1 MHIPVCRRL
10 EKTMFSTFSKATG
23 CLVLLGA
30 LLLPA
35 LPGLSLRAPV
45 KADFAAAALEVGVI
59 TLQPQAQRLTSEL
72 PGRTKA
78 WLTAEIRPQV
88 GGIVR
93 QRLFTEGAE
102 VKAGEVLYVIDPATY
117 QAAFDKAHAST
128 AEAKAALNSARL
140 KATRYAG
147 LVKIDAISKQD
158 HEDAQASLQ
167 SAQAVY
173 QAAEAAE
180 QSARID
186 LTYTRIKAPITG
198 RVESSSVTPGALVT
212 ASQDTPL
219 TTVQQLDPLYV
230 DITQS
235 SAEVLRLKRELAAG
249 RLRKV
254 GDNEARIVLRLED
267 GSEYSHPGRLQ
278 FSGASVSQSTGSV
291 TLRAVVPNPDG
302 LLLPGMYV
310 RAVLEEAVDEQ
321 ALLVPQR
328 AVARS
333 HSGDA
338 SVLLAV
344 DGKVEQRPINI
355 GRSVGNQWWVE
366 SGLAAG
372 DQVIV
377 EGGQKVRVGDS
388 IRTVAVDRPATSPP
402 LASH

>member
-1 MHIPVCRRL
+1 ML
-10 EKTMFSTFSKATG
+10 STFSKVVG
-23 CLVLLGA
+23 CLALLGA
-30 LLLPA
+30 LVLLALFA
-35 LPGLSLRAPV
+35 LPLHAPTKV
-45 KADFAAAALEVGVI
+45 DFMPVSAEVGVM
-59 TLQPQAQRLTSEL
+59 TLQPQTQRLTSEL

-78 WLTAEIRPQV
+78 WLSAEIRPQV
-88 GGIVR
+88 GGIVQ
-93 QRLFTEGAE
+93 QRLFTEGAQ
-102 VKAGEVLYVIDPATY
+102 VKAGEVLYVIDPASY
-117 QAAFDKAHAST
+117 QAALDQARATT
-128 AEAKAALNSARL
+128 AEALAALDPARL
-140 KATRYAG
+140 KATRYAE

-173 QAAEAAE
+173 QAAQAAE
-180 QSARID
+180 KSARIN
-186 LTYTRIKAPITG
+186 LAYTRITSPITG

-235 SAEVLRLKRELAAG
+235 STEVLRLKRELAAG
-249 RLRKV
+249 RLSKA
-254 GDNEARIVLRLED
+254 GDDEARIMLRLED
-267 GSEYSHPGRLQ
+267 GSEYNHAGRLQ

-310 RAVLEEAVDEQ
+310 RAVLEEAVDEK

-328 AVARS
+328 AVTRG
-333 HSGDA
+333 HSGTT

-344 DGKVEQRPINI
+344 DGKVEQRQINI
-355 GRSVGNQWWVE
+355 GRSVGNQWWVD
-366 SGLAAG
+366 SGLATG

-388 IRTVAVDRPATSPP
+388 VRTVAIEIPVAAAP

>member
-1 MHIPVCRRL
+1 ML
-10 EKTMFSTFSKATG
+10 STFSKVVG
-23 CLVLLGA
+23 CLALLGA
-30 LLLPA
+30 LVLLALFA
-35 LPGLSLRAPV
+35 LPLHAPTKV
-45 KADFAAAALEVGVI
+45 DFMPVSAEVGVM
-59 TLQPQAQRLTSEL
+59 TLQPQTQRLTSEL

-78 WLTAEIRPQV
+78 WLSAEIRPQV
-88 GGIVR
+88 GGIVQ
-93 QRLFTEGAE
+93 QRLFTEGAQ
-102 VKAGEVLYVIDPATY
+102 VKAGEVLYVIDPASY
-117 QAAFDKAHAST
+117 QAALDQARATT
-128 AEAKAALNSARL
+128 AEALAALDSARL
-140 KATRYAG
+140 KTTRYAE

-173 QAAEAAE
+173 QAAQAAE
-180 QSARID
+180 KSARIN
-186 LTYTRIKAPITG
+186 LAYTRITSPITG

-235 SAEVLRLKRELAAG
+235 STEVLRLKRELAAG
-249 RLRKV
+249 RLSKA
-254 GDNEARIVLRLED
+254 GDDEARIMLRLED
-267 GSEYSHPGRLQ
+267 GSEYNHAGRLQ

-310 RAVLEEAVDEQ
+310 RAVLEEAVDKK

-328 AVARS
+328 AVTRG
-333 HSGDA
+333 HSGTT

-344 DGKVEQRPINI
+344 DGKVEQRQINI
-355 GRSVGNQWWVE
+355 GRSVGNQWWVD
-366 SGLAAG
+366 SGLATG

-388 IRTVAVDRPATSPP
+388 VRTVAIEIPVAAAP

>member
-1 MHIPVCRRL
+1 M
-10 EKTMFSTFSKATG
+10 ENTMLPTLSRPLLSLF
-23 CLVLLGA
+23 VLLGLA
-30 LLLPA
+30 GCTPNAEPPA
-35 LPGLSLRAPV
+35 RGPS
-45 KADFAAAALEVGVI
+45 EVGVI
-59 TLQPQAQRLTSEL
+59 TLAAQTQTVTSEL

-78 WLTAEIRPQV
+78 WMTAEIRPQV
-88 GGIVR
+88 GGIVQ
-93 QRLFTEGAE
+93 QRLFIEGAE
-102 VKAGEVLYVIDPATY
+102 VKAGEVLYMINPESY
-117 QAAFDKAHAST
+117 QAAFEQARAT
-128 AEAKAALNSARL
+128 RAEALATLNSARL

-147 LVKIDAISKQD
+147 LVKIDAISQQD
-158 HEDAQASLQ
+158 NEDAQASLQ
-167 SAQAVY
+167 SAQAAY
-173 QAAEAAE
+173 QSAQAQEK
-180 QSARID
+180 SARID
-186 LTYTRIKAPITG
+186 LTYTRITAPIDG

-249 RLRKV
+249 RLSKA

-267 GSEYSHPGRLQ
+267 GSEYSHPGSLQ

-328 AVARS
+328 AVTRS
-333 HSGDA
+333 HSGA
-338 SVLLAV
+338 TSVLLAV
-344 DGKVEQRPINI
+344 DGKVEQRQIVL
-355 GRSVGNQWWVE
+355 GGSVGNQWRVN
-366 SGLAAG
+366 SGLVAG

-388 IRTVAVDRPATSPP
+388 VRTVAVDTSVTATP

>member
-1 MHIPVCRRL
+1 MML
-10 EKTMFSTFSKATG
+10 STFSKVVG
-23 CLVLLGA
+23 CLALLGA
-30 LLLPA
+30 LVLLALFA
-35 LPGLSLRAPV
+35 LPLHAPTKV
-45 KADFAAAALEVGVI
+45 DFMPVSAEVGVM
-59 TLQPQAQRLTSEL
+59 TLQPQTQRLTSEL

-78 WLTAEIRPQV
+78 WLSAEIRPQV
-88 GGIVR
+88 GGIVQ
-93 QRLFTEGAE
+93 QRLFTEGAQ
-102 VKAGEVLYVIDPATY
+102 VKAGEVLYVIDPASY
-117 QAAFDKAHAST
+117 QAALDQARATT
-128 AEAKAALNSARL
+128 AEALAALDSARL
-140 KATRYAG
+140 KATRYAE

-173 QAAEAAE
+173 QAAQAAE
-180 QSARID
+180 KSARIN
-186 LTYTRIKAPITG
+186 LAYTRITSPITG

-235 SAEVLRLKRELAAG
+235 STEVLRLKRELAAG
-249 RLRKV
+249 RLSKA
-254 GDNEARIVLRLED
+254 GDDEARIMLRLED
-267 GSEYSHPGRLQ
+267 GSEYNHAGRLQ

-310 RAVLEEAVDEQ
+310 RAVLEEAVDKK

-328 AVARS
+328 AVTRG
-333 HSGDA
+333 HSGTT

-344 DGKVEQRPINI
+344 DGKVEQRQINI
-355 GRSVGNQWWVE
+355 GRSVGNQWWVD
-366 SGLAAG
+366 SGLATG

-388 IRTVAVDRPATSPP
+388 VRTVAIEIPVAAAP

>member
-1 MHIPVCRRL
+1 MML
-10 EKTMFSTFSKATG
+10 STFSKVVG
-23 CLVLLGA
+23 CLALLGA
-30 LLLPA
+30 LVLLALFA
-35 LPGLSLRAPV
+35 LPLHAPTKV
-45 KADFAAAALEVGVI
+45 DFMPVSAEVGVM
-59 TLQPQAQRLTSEL
+59 TLQPQTQRLTSEL

-78 WLTAEIRPQV
+78 WLSAEIRPQV
-88 GGIVR
+88 GGIVQ
-93 QRLFTEGAE
+93 QRLFTEGAQ
-102 VKAGEVLYVIDPATY
+102 VKAGEVLYVIDPASY
-117 QAAFDKAHAST
+117 QAALDQARATT
-128 AEAKAALNSARL
+128 AEALAALDSARL
-140 KATRYAG
+140 KATRYAE

-173 QAAEAAE
+173 QAAQAAE
-180 QSARID
+180 KSARIN
-186 LTYTRIKAPITG
+186 LAYTRITSPITG

-235 SAEVLRLKRELAAG
+235 STEVLRLKRELAAG
-249 RLRKV
+249 RLSKA
-254 GDNEARIVLRLED
+254 GDDEARIMLRLED
-267 GSEYSHPGRLQ
+267 GSEYNHAGRLQ

-310 RAVLEEAVDEQ
+310 RAVLEEAVDEK

-328 AVARS
+328 AVTRG
-333 HSGDA
+333 HSGTT

-344 DGKVEQRPINI
+344 DGKVEQRQINI
-355 GRSVGNQWWVE
+355 GRSVGNQWWVD
-366 SGLAAG
+366 SGLATG

-388 IRTVAVDRPATSPP
+388 VRTVAIEIPVAAAP

>member
-1 MHIPVCRRL
+1 MPV
-10 EKTMFSTFSKATG
+10 SA
-23 CLVLLGA
+23 
-30 LLLPA
+30 
-35 LPGLSLRAPV
+35 
-45 KADFAAAALEVGVI
+45 EVGVM
-59 TLQPQAQRLTSEL
+59 TLQPQTQRLTSEL

-78 WLTAEIRPQV
+78 WLSAEIRPQV
-88 GGIVR
+88 GGIVQ
-93 QRLFTEGAE
+93 QRLFTEGAQ
-102 VKAGEVLYVIDPATY
+102 VKAGEVLYVIDPASY
-117 QAAFDKAHAST
+117 QAALDQARATT
-128 AEAKAALNSARL
+128 AEALAALDSARL
-140 KATRYAG
+140 KATRYAE

-173 QAAEAAE
+173 QAAQAAE
-180 QSARID
+180 KSARIN
-186 LTYTRIKAPITG
+186 LAYTRITSPITG

-235 SAEVLRLKRELAAG
+235 STEVLRLKRELAAG
-249 RLRKV
+249 RLSKA
-254 GDNEARIVLRLED
+254 GDDEARIMLRLED
-267 GSEYSHPGRLQ
+267 GSEYNHAGRLQ

-310 RAVLEEAVDEQ
+310 RAVLEEAVDKK

-328 AVARS
+328 AVTRG
-333 HSGDA
+333 HSGTT

-344 DGKVEQRPINI
+344 DGKVEQRQINI
-355 GRSVGNQWWVE
+355 GRSVGNQWWVD
-366 SGLAAG
+366 SGLATG

-388 IRTVAVDRPATSPP
+388 VRTVAIEIPVAAAP

>member
-1 MHIPVCRRL
+1 MVCRWL
-10 EKTMFSTFSKATG
+10 EKMMLSTFSKVVG
-23 CLVLLGA
+23 CLALLGA
-30 LLLPA
+30 LVLLALFA
-35 LPGLSLRAPV
+35 LPLHAPTKV
-45 KADFAAAALEVGVI
+45 DFMPVSAEVGVM
-59 TLQPQAQRLTSEL
+59 TLQPQTQRLTSEL

-78 WLTAEIRPQV
+78 WLSAEIRPQV
-88 GGIVR
+88 GGIVQ
-93 QRLFTEGAE
+93 QRLFTEGAQ
-102 VKAGEVLYVIDPATY
+102 VKAGEVLYVIDPASY
-117 QAAFDKAHAST
+117 QAALDQARATT
-128 AEAKAALNSARL
+128 AEALAALDSARL
-140 KATRYAG
+140 KATRYAE

-173 QAAEAAE
+173 QAAQAAE
-180 QSARID
+180 KSARIN
-186 LTYTRIKAPITG
+186 LAYTRITSPITG

-235 SAEVLRLKRELAAG
+235 STEVLRLKRELAAG
-249 RLRKV
+249 RLSKA
-254 GDNEARIVLRLED
+254 GDDEARIMLRLED
-267 GSEYSHPGRLQ
+267 GSEYNHAGRLQ

-310 RAVLEEAVDEQ
+310 RAVLEEAVDEK

-328 AVARS
+328 AVTRG
-333 HSGDA
+333 HSGTT

-344 DGKVEQRPINI
+344 DGKVEQRQINI
-355 GRSVGNQWWVE
+355 GRSVGNQWWVD
-366 SGLAAG
+366 SGLATG

-388 IRTVAVDRPATSPP
+388 VRTVAIEIPVAAAP

>member
-1 MHIPVCRRL
+1 ML
-10 EKTMFSTFSKATG
+10 STFSKVVG
-23 CLVLLGA
+23 CLALLGA
-30 LLLPA
+30 LVLLALFA
-35 LPGLSLRAPV
+35 LPLHAPTKV
-45 KADFAAAALEVGVI
+45 DFMPVSAEVGVM
-59 TLQPQAQRLTSEL
+59 TLQPQTQRLTSEL

-78 WLTAEIRPQV
+78 WLSAEIRPQV
-88 GGIVR
+88 GGIVQ
-93 QRLFTEGAE
+93 QRLFTEGAQ
-102 VKAGEVLYVIDPATY
+102 VKAGEVLYVIDPASY
-117 QAAFDKAHAST
+117 QAALDQARATT
-128 AEAKAALNSARL
+128 AEALAALDSARL
-140 KATRYAG
+140 KATRYAE

-173 QAAEAAE
+173 QAAQAAE
-180 QSARID
+180 KSARIN
-186 LTYTRIKAPITG
+186 LAYTRITSPITG

-235 SAEVLRLKRELAAG
+235 STEVLRLKRELAAG
-249 RLRKV
+249 RLSKA
-254 GDNEARIVLRLED
+254 GDDEARIMLRLED
-267 GSEYSHPGRLQ
+267 GSEYNHAGRLQ

-310 RAVLEEAVDEQ
+310 RAVLEEAVDKK

-328 AVARS
+328 AVTRG
-333 HSGDA
+333 HSGTT

-344 DGKVEQRPINI
+344 DGKVEQRQINI
-355 GRSVGNQWWVE
+355 GRSVGNQWWVD
-366 SGLAAG
+366 SGLATG

-388 IRTVAVDRPATSPP
+388 VRTVAIEIPVAAAP

>member
-1 MHIPVCRRL
+1 ML
-10 EKTMFSTFSKATG
+10 STFSKVVG
-23 CLVLLGA
+23 CLALLGA
-30 LLLPA
+30 LVLLALFA
-35 LPGLSLRAPV
+35 LPLHAPTKV
-45 KADFAAAALEVGVI
+45 DLMPVSAEVGVM
-59 TLQPQAQRLTSEL
+59 TLQPQTQRLTSEL

-78 WLTAEIRPQV
+78 WLSAEIRPQV
-88 GGIVR
+88 GGIVQ
-93 QRLFTEGAE
+93 QRLFTEGAQ
-102 VKAGEVLYVIDPATY
+102 VKAGEVLYVIDPASY
-117 QAAFDKAHAST
+117 QAALDQARATT
-128 AEAKAALNSARL
+128 AEALAALDSARL
-140 KATRYAG
+140 KATRYAE

-173 QAAEAAE
+173 QAAQAAE
-180 QSARID
+180 KSARIN
-186 LTYTRIKAPITG
+186 LAYTRITSPITG

-235 SAEVLRLKRELAAG
+235 STEVLRLKRELAAG
-249 RLRKV
+249 RLSKA
-254 GDNEARIVLRLED
+254 GDDEARIMLRLED
-267 GSEYSHPGRLQ
+267 GSEYNHAGRLQ

-310 RAVLEEAVDEQ
+310 RAVLEEAVDEK

-328 AVARS
+328 AVTRG
-333 HSGDA
+333 HSGTT

-344 DGKVEQRPINI
+344 DGKVEQRQINI
-355 GRSVGNQWWVE
+355 GRSVGNQWWVD
-366 SGLAAG
+366 SGLATG

-388 IRTVAVDRPATSPP
+388 VRTVAIEIPVAAAP

>member
-1 MHIPVCRRL
+1 ML
-10 EKTMFSTFSKATG
+10 STFSKVVG
-23 CLVLLGA
+23 CLALLGA
-30 LLLPA
+30 LVLLALFA
-35 LPGLSLRAPV
+35 LPLHAPTKV
-45 KADFAAAALEVGVI
+45 DLMPVSAEVGVM
-59 TLQPQAQRLTSEL
+59 TLQPQTQRLTSEL

-78 WLTAEIRPQV
+78 WLSAEIRPQV
-88 GGIVR
+88 GGIVQ
-93 QRLFTEGAE
+93 QRLFTEGAQ
-102 VKAGEVLYVIDPATY
+102 VKAGEVLYVIDPASY
-117 QAAFDKAHAST
+117 QAALDQARATT
-128 AEAKAALNSARL
+128 AEALAALDSARL
-140 KATRYAG
+140 KATRYAE

-173 QAAEAAE
+173 QAAQAAE
-180 QSARID
+180 KSARIN
-186 LTYTRIKAPITG
+186 LAYTRITSPITG

-235 SAEVLRLKRELAAG
+235 STEVLRLKRELAAG
-249 RLRKV
+249 RLSKA
-254 GDNEARIVLRLED
+254 GDDEARIMLRLED
-267 GSEYSHPGRLQ
+267 GSEYNHAGRLQ

-310 RAVLEEAVDEQ
+310 RAVLEEAVDEK

-328 AVARS
+328 AVTRG
-333 HSGDA
+333 HSGTT

-344 DGKVEQRPINI
+344 DGKVEQRQINI
-355 GRSVGNQWWVE
+355 GRSVGNQWWVD
-366 SGLAAG
+366 SGLATG

-388 IRTVAVDRPATSPP
+388 VRTVAIEIPAAAAP

>member
-1 MHIPVCRRL
+1 
-10 EKTMFSTFSKATG
+10 MFSTFSKVVG
-23 CLVLLGA
+23 CLALLGA
-30 LLLPA
+30 LVLLALFA
-35 LPGLSLRAPV
+35 LPLHAPTKV
-45 KADFAAAALEVGVI
+45 DFMPVSAEVGVM
-59 TLQPQAQRLTSEL
+59 TLQPQTQRLTSEL

-78 WLTAEIRPQV
+78 WLSAEIRPQV
-88 GGIVR
+88 GGIVQ
-93 QRLFTEGAE
+93 QRLFTEGAQ
-102 VKAGEVLYVIDPATY
+102 VKAGEVLYVIDPASY
-117 QAAFDKAHAST
+117 QAALDQARATT
-128 AEAKAALNSARL
+128 AEALAALDSARL
-140 KATRYAG
+140 KATRYAE

-173 QAAEAAE
+173 QAAQAAE
-180 QSARID
+180 KSARIN
-186 LTYTRIKAPITG
+186 LAYTRITSPITG

-235 SAEVLRLKRELAAG
+235 STEVLRLKRELAAG
-249 RLRKV
+249 RLSKA
-254 GDNEARIVLRLED
+254 GDDEARIMLRLED
-267 GSEYSHPGRLQ
+267 GSEYNHAGRLQ

-310 RAVLEEAVDEQ
+310 RAFLEEAVDEK

-328 AVARS
+328 AVTRG
-333 HSGDA
+333 HSGTT

-344 DGKVEQRPINI
+344 DGKVEQRQINI
-355 GRSVGNQWWVE
+355 GRSVGNQWWVD
-366 SGLAAG
+366 SGLATG

-388 IRTVAVDRPATSPP
+388 VRTVAIEIPVAAAP

>member
-1 MHIPVCRRL
+1 ML
-10 EKTMFSTFSKATG
+10 STFSKVVG
-23 CLVLLGA
+23 CLALLGA
-30 LLLPA
+30 LVLLALFA
-35 LPGLSLRAPV
+35 LPLHAPTKV
-45 KADFAAAALEVGVI
+45 DFMPVSAEVGVM
-59 TLQPQAQRLTSEL
+59 TLQPQTQRLTSEL

-78 WLTAEIRPQV
+78 WLSAEIRPQV
-88 GGIVR
+88 GGIVQ
-93 QRLFTEGAE
+93 QRLFTEGAQ
-102 VKAGEVLYVIDPATY
+102 VKAGEVLYVIDPASY
-117 QAAFDKAHAST
+117 QAALDQARATT
-128 AEAKAALNSARL
+128 AEALAALDSARL
-140 KATRYAG
+140 KATRYAE

-173 QAAEAAE
+173 QAAQAAE
-180 QSARID
+180 KSARIN
-186 LTYTRIKAPITG
+186 LAYTRITSPITG

-235 SAEVLRLKRELAAG
+235 STEVLRLKRELAAG
-249 RLRKV
+249 RLSKA
-254 GDNEARIVLRLED
+254 GDDEARIILRLED
-267 GSEYSHPGRLQ
+267 GSEYNHAGRLQ

-310 RAVLEEAVDEQ
+310 RAVLEEAVDEN

-328 AVARS
+328 AVTRG
-333 HSGDA
+333 HSGTT

-344 DGKVEQRPINI
+344 DGKVEQRQINI
-355 GRSVGNQWWVE
+355 GRSVGNQWWVD
-366 SGLAAG
+366 SGLATG

-388 IRTVAVDRPATSPP
+388 VRTVAIEIPVAAAP

>member
-1 MHIPVCRRL
+1 MVCRWL
-10 EKTMFSTFSKATG
+10 EKMMLSTFSKVVG
-23 CLVLLGA
+23 CLALLGA
-30 LLLPA
+30 LVLLALFA
-35 LPGLSLRAPV
+35 LPLHAPTKV
-45 KADFAAAALEVGVI
+45 DFMPVSAEVGVM
-59 TLQPQAQRLTSEL
+59 TLQPQTQRLTSEL

-78 WLTAEIRPQV
+78 WLSAEIRPQV
-88 GGIVR
+88 GGIVQ
-93 QRLFTEGAE
+93 QRLFTEGAQ
-102 VKAGEVLYVIDPATY
+102 VKAGEVLYVIDPASY
-117 QAAFDKAHAST
+117 QAALDQARATT
-128 AEAKAALNSARL
+128 AEALAALDSARL
-140 KATRYAG
+140 KATRYAE

-173 QAAEAAE
+173 QAAQAAE
-180 QSARID
+180 KSARIN
-186 LTYTRIKAPITG
+186 LAYTRITSPITG

-235 SAEVLRLKRELAAG
+235 STEVLRLKRELAAG
-249 RLRKV
+249 RLSKA
-254 GDNEARIVLRLED
+254 GDDEARIMLRLED
-267 GSEYSHPGRLQ
+267 GSEYNHAGRLQ

-310 RAVLEEAVDEQ
+310 RAVLEEAVDKK

-328 AVARS
+328 AVTRG
-333 HSGDA
+333 HSGTT

-344 DGKVEQRPINI
+344 DGKVEQRQINI
-355 GRSVGNQWWVE
+355 GRSVGNQWWVD
-366 SGLAAG
+366 SGLATG

-388 IRTVAVDRPATSPP
+388 VRTVAIEIPVAAAP

>member
-1 MHIPVCRRL
+1 ML
-10 EKTMFSTFSKATG
+10 STFSKVVG
-23 CLVLLGA
+23 CLALLGA
-30 LLLPA
+30 LVLLALFA
-35 LPGLSLRAPV
+35 LPLHAPTKV
-45 KADFAAAALEVGVI
+45 DFMPVSAEVGVM
-59 TLQPQAQRLTSEL
+59 TLQPQTQRLTSEL

-78 WLTAEIRPQV
+78 WLSAEIRPQV
-88 GGIVR
+88 GGIVQ
-93 QRLFTEGAE
+93 QRLFTEGAQ
-102 VKAGEVLYVIDPATY
+102 VKAGEVLYVIDPASY
-117 QAAFDKAHAST
+117 QAALDQARATT
-128 AEAKAALNSARL
+128 AEALAALDSARL
-140 KATRYAG
+140 KATRYAE

-173 QAAEAAE
+173 QAAQAAE
-180 QSARID
+180 KSARIN
-186 LTYTRIKAPITG
+186 LAYTRITSPITG

-235 SAEVLRLKRELAAG
+235 STEVLRLKRELAAG
-249 RLRKV
+249 RLSKA
-254 GDNEARIVLRLED
+254 GDDEARIMLRLED
-267 GSEYSHPGRLQ
+267 GSEYNHAGRLQ

-310 RAVLEEAVDEQ
+310 RAVLEEAVDEK

-328 AVARS
+328 AVTRG
-333 HSGDA
+333 HSGTT

-344 DGKVEQRPINI
+344 DGKVEQRQINI
-355 GRSVGNQWWVE
+355 GRSVGNQWWVD
-366 SGLAAG
+366 SGLATG

-388 IRTVAVDRPATSPP
+388 VRTVAIEIPVAAAP

>member
-1 MHIPVCRRL
+1 
-10 EKTMFSTFSKATG
+10 MFSTFSKVVG
-23 CLVLLGA
+23 CLALLGA
-30 LLLPA
+30 LVLLALFA
-35 LPGLSLRAPV
+35 LPLHAPTKV
-45 KADFAAAALEVGVI
+45 DFMPVSAEVGVM
-59 TLQPQAQRLTSEL
+59 TLQPQTQRLTSEL

-78 WLTAEIRPQV
+78 WLSAEIRPQV
-88 GGIVR
+88 GGIVQ
-93 QRLFTEGAE
+93 QRLFTEGAQ
-102 VKAGEVLYVIDPATY
+102 VKAGEVLYVIDPASY
-117 QAAFDKAHAST
+117 QAALDQARATT
-128 AEAKAALNSARL
+128 AEALAALDSARL
-140 KATRYAG
+140 KATRYAE

-173 QAAEAAE
+173 QAAQAAE
-180 QSARID
+180 KSARIN
-186 LTYTRIKAPITG
+186 LAYTRITSPITG

-235 SAEVLRLKRELAAG
+235 STEVLRLKRELAAG
-249 RLRKV
+249 RLSKA
-254 GDNEARIVLRLED
+254 GDDEARIMLRLED
-267 GSEYSHPGRLQ
+267 GSEYNHAGRLQ

-310 RAVLEEAVDEQ
+310 RAVLEEAVDEK

-328 AVARS
+328 AVTRG
-333 HSGDA
+333 HSGTT

-344 DGKVEQRPINI
+344 DGKVEQRQINI
-355 GRSVGNQWWVE
+355 GRSVGNQWWVD
-366 SGLAAG
+366 SGLATG

-388 IRTVAVDRPATSPP
+388 VRTVAIEIPVAAAP